1 MRRSRALEMLE
12 QKQAQGGDM
21 SGIRVRR
28 TQEER
33 STQTR
38 RALIEATIET
48 IGTKGYGGATTALIA
63 ERAGVTRGPLLH
75 HFGTRARLMAEVVR
89 HVFEL
94 EMHEY
99 EQARRETGLGGH
111 LHDWPKL
118 LWAVLGKPSGLAV
131 LEILQATSSDAEL
144 AEAVV
149 PMQVEVERTALA
161 AMQGAF
167 GGDEESALA
176 VMRLMVWAVRGLSIA
191 EKFLPNR
198 LASDGAID
206 CLSALLRHAA
216 PGGNLTELAD
226 KLARVPASPA
236 HSID

>member
-1 MRRSRALEMLE
+1 MR
-12 QKQAQGGDM
+12 GV
-21 SGIRVRR
+21 RVRR

-38 RALIEATIET
+38 LALIEATIAT
-48 IGTKGYGGATTALIA
+48 ISATGYGGATTALIA

-75 HFGTRARLMAEVVR
+75 HFGTRAALMAEVVR
-89 HVFEL
+89 HVFER

-99 EQARRETGLGGH
+99 EQARRDTGLGLN

-144 AEAVV
+144 AAVVV
-149 PMQVEVERTALA
+149 PMQVEVERNALA
-161 AMQGAF
+161 AMQRAF
-167 GGDEESALA
+167 GGNEESALA

-198 LASDGAID
+198 RASDGAID

-216 PGGNLTELAD
+216 PGGNLVELAD
-226 KLARVPASPA
+226 TLDRF
-236 HSID
+236 SINPTPVID

>member
-1 MRRSRALEMLE
+1 
-12 QKQAQGGDM
+12 M
-21 SGIRVRR
+21 SGVRVRR

-38 RALIEATIET
+38 LALIEATIAM
-48 IGTKGYGGATTALIA
+48 ISAKGYGGATTTLIA
-63 ERAGVTRGPLLH
+63 EHAGVTRGPLLH
-75 HFGTRARLMAEVVR
+75 HFGTRAALMAEVVR
-89 HVFEL
+89 HVFER

-99 EQARRETGLGGH
+99 ERVRSETGLGGQ

-144 AEAVV
+144 AEVVV

-176 VMRLMVWAVRGLSIA
+176 VMRLMVWTVRGLSIA

-198 LASDGAID
+198 LASDGAIE
-206 CLSALLRHAA
+206 CLSSLLRHAA
-216 PGGNLTELAD
+216 PSGNLVELAET
-226 KLARVPASPA
+226 LSRTSERA
-236 HSID
+236 